1 MEPHAIKQ
9 GNKYNKIELISC
21 KVRNWCTLVMDR
33 ASMTRFRR
41 TNVITT
47 VRKTTKVIIIASA
60 FKCSSSCKCKPQFEK
75 VSESTS

>member
-9 GNKYNKIELISC
+9 GNKYNKKELTSC

-47 VRKTTKVIIIASA
+47 VKKTTNVIIIASA
-60 FKCSSSCKCKPQFEK
+60 FKCSSSCKCKPQFDK
-75 VSESTS
+75 SSESAS